1 MDIKVR
7 DLLKVVGILIFSM
20 AVLFFCSATMKPVEL
35 GNLKKEQ
42 QKVMEQLLPGS
53 KSFEEEAYEG
63 DDENISKVFRGEDGY
78 VIETVTDGYVNEMTL
93 WVGVNLEGD
102 VTGVMVED
110 MAETWGLGQKAMT
123 DMTFLEQF
131 LDGTG
136 EAVVGENVDALTGA
150 TVSSKA
156 VTRAVNSA
164 VAFVT
169 GADIASGATE
179 WGG

>member
-7 DLLKVVGILIFSM
+7 ELLKCVGILVVSM
-20 AVLFFCSATMKPVEL
+20 AVLLFFSAAMKPLEI

-42 QKVMEQLLPGS
+42 QKLMEQILPGS
-53 KSFEEEAYEG
+53 ENFEEEAYEG
-63 DDENISKVFRGEDGY
+63 EDENINKVFRGEDGY
-78 VIETVTDGYVNEMTL
+78 VIETVTHGYVDEMTL
-93 WVGVNLEGD
+93 WVGVNLDGD

-110 MAETWGLGQKAMT
+110 IAETWGLGQKVMT

-131 LDGTG
+131 VDGTG

-156 VTRAVNSA
+156 VSRAVNSA